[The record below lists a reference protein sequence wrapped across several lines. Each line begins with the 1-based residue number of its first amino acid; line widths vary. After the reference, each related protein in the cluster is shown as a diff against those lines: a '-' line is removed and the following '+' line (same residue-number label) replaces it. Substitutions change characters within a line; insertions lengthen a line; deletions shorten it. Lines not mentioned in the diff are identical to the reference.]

1 MPRSSCSA
9 LRFKL
14 PRVQCHK
21 MTAKMKNK
29 LKVATAVITGAI
41 SVTSALAQTSSQQ
54 PWKGSIKPTLQ
65 ESTSFKIDH
74 NKKAPKGA
82 PNVIWILIDDA
93 GFGATTAFGGLVETP
108 NIEKLA
114 NQGLRYTNF
123 HTTAICSPT
132 RAALLTGRNHHSAH
146 VGLLTPAAIDF
157 PGYDT
162 YIPFEKAT
170 VGEVLRENGYSTFAL
185 GKWHLTPVTEN
196 SQAGPFNRWPLGRGF
211 DHYYGFLPGATDQWH
226 PELWED
232 NTKLDIEPNTKHLN
246 ELLADKAIKYIA
258 NQKSVDAEKPFF
270 LYLAPGATHS
280 PHQVAKEWIDKYKGK
295 FDLGWDKYRE
305 TVIANQKKL
314 GVIPQDAV
322 LPERN
327 PGVKEWSTLSDKEK
341 RAYAHFMEVYAAF
354 YSYTD
359 YEIGRIVNYLEQIDQ
374 LDNTVIAV
382 ILGDNG
388 ASKGGAQDG
397 TVNPKINRLQGEQR
411 IDAILEARDIIGT
424 AESSTDYPIGWAA
437 AANTPFRYWKADAN
451 TEGGTRNPMIL
462 YYPKGIKDKGGIR
475 SQYSHVIDILPTTLE
490 IIKGESPKIIN
501 GYKQEPFEGTSLKY
515 SIDSPKAPSRH
526 TLQYYEIAGA
536 LSIYKDGWKAS
547 REHNVWEGFD
557 AKNGTDPSGKKVDFS
572 KDVWE
577 LYNLNEDFNERTNLA
592 SKNPKKLKELQAV
605 FDQQAKKH
613 HVYPLKDFTA
623 HDMPAGRTAYGKMP
637 NITLFP
643 QVDNLVG
650 VSSPLYDG
658 RSFTVTAETE
668 IVTGKEEGVLF
679 AVGGEKSGIS
689 LFIKDG
695 KFRYTHKTPGD
706 VFDIASQTALPKGK
720 VNFKLVFEYT
730 GPTKTGKS
738 VGKESVY
745 VNDEKA
751 GERTVTAAQAEI
763 LGGRN
768 IDGTDVG
775 RDQKNAV
782 SDQYKTPFEFTGKL
796 KKVTI
801 KYAKKGD

>member
-1 MPRSSCSA
+1 MKTA
-9 LRFKL
+9 LKI
-14 PRVQCHK
+14 
-21 MTAKMKNK
+21 TAS
-29 LKVATAVITGAI
+29 VIAGYL
-41 SVTSALAQTSSQQ
+41 SVCPLLAQQSPQQ
-54 PWKGSIKPTLQ
+54 PWNGKIGKTLQ
-65 ESTSFKIDH
+65 ESTPFKIEY

-82 PNVIWILIDDA
+82 PNVVWILIDDA

-114 NQGLRYTNF
+114 NQGLRFTNF

-170 VGEVLRENGYSTFAL
+170 AAEVLRENGYSTFAL

-196 SQAGPFNRWPLGRGF
+196 SQAGPFNRWPTGRGF

-232 NTKLDIEPNTKHLN
+232 ATKLDIEPNTKHLN

-270 LYLAPGATHS
+270 LYLATGATHS
-280 PHQVAKEWIDKYKGK
+280 PHQVSKEWIDKYKGK

-305 TVIANQKKL
+305 IVIEKQKKL
-314 GVIPQDAV
+314 GIIPQNAA

-327 PGVKEWSTLSDKEK
+327 PGVKEWANLSEKEK
-341 RAYAHFMEVYAAF
+341 KAYAHFMEVYAAF

-359 YEIGRIVNYLEQIDQ
+359 YEIGRIVNYLDQIDQ
-374 LDNTVIAV
+374 LDNTLIAV

-388 ASKGGAQDG
+388 ASKGGTQHG
-397 TVNPKINRLQGEQR
+397 TTNQQINRLQREAR
-411 IDAILEARDIIGT
+411 IDAILNASDLIGT
-424 AESSTDYPIGWAA
+424 DESSTDYPIGWAA

-451 TEGGTRNPMIL
+451 TEGGTRNPMVL

-475 SQYSHVIDILPTTLE
+475 NQYGHVIDILPTTLE
-490 IIKGESPKIIN
+490 IIKGESPKLIN
-501 GYKQEPFEGTSLKY
+501 GYKQEPIEGTSLAY
-515 SIDSPKAPSRH
+515 AIDNAKAPSKH
-526 TLQYYEIAGA
+526 TVQYYEIAGA

-547 REHNVWEGFD
+547 RGHDVWEGLE
-557 AKNGTDPSGKKVDFS
+557 AGTGKADPSGAKVDFS
-572 KDVWE
+572 RDVWQ
-577 LYNLNEDFNERTNLA
+577 LYNLNEDFNERNNLA
-592 SKNPKKLKELQAV
+592 EKNPAKLKELQAV
-605 FDQQAKKH
+605 FDQEAKKYN
-613 HVYPLKDFTA
+613 VYPLKDFTA
-623 HDMPAGRTAYGKMP
+623 HDMPAGRTVYGKMP

-643 QVDNLVG
+643 GVDNLVG

-658 RSFTVTAETE
+658 RSFTVNAEAE
-668 IVTGKEEGVLF
+668 IISGEEEGVLF
-679 AVGGEKSGIS
+679 AVGGDKSGIS
-689 LFIKDG
+689 LFVKDG
-695 KFRYTHKTPGD
+695 KFHYTHKTAKD
-706 VFDIASQTALPKGK
+706 VFNVVSTTSIPKGK
-720 VNFKLVFEYT
+720 VNFKLVYEHS
-730 GPTKTGKS
+730 GPAEAGKS
-738 VGKESVY
+738 VGKETVY
-745 VNDEKA
+745 LNDEKI
-751 GERTVTAAQAEI
+751 GERSFTAAQAQVQ
-763 LGGRN
+763 GPRN

-782 SDQYKTPFEFTGKL
+782 SDQYKAPFAFTGRL
-796 KKVTI
+796 RKVTI
-801 KYAKKGD
+801 KYD

>member
-1 MPRSSCSA
+1 MAGLLTASS
-9 LRFKL
+9 
-14 PRVQCHK
+14 
-21 MTAKMKNK
+21 
-29 LKVATAVITGAI
+29 VI
-41 SVTSALAQTSSQQ
+41 AQHSPQQ
-54 PWKGSIKPTLQ
+54 PWNGKIANTLQ
-65 ESTSFKIDH
+65 ESTPFKIQY
-74 NKKAPKGA
+74 NKKASKDA

-114 NQGLRYTNF
+114 NQGLRFTNF

-170 VGEVLRENGYSTFAL
+170 VAEVLRENGYSTFAL

-196 SQAGPFNRWPLGRGF
+196 SQAGPFNRWPTGRGF

-232 NTKLDIEPNTKHLN
+232 NTKLDIEPNTRHLN

-270 LYLAPGATHS
+270 LYLATGATHS
-280 PHQVAKEWIDKYKGK
+280 PHQVANEWIDKYRGK
-295 FDLGWDKYRE
+295 FDGGWDKYRE
-305 TVIANQKKL
+305 TVIENQKKL
-314 GVIPQDAV
+314 GIIPKNTI

-327 PGVKEWSTLSDKEK
+327 PGVKEWATLSEKEK
-341 RAYAHFMEVYAAF
+341 KAYAHFMEVYAAF

-388 ASKGGAQDG
+388 ASKGGTQHG
-397 TVNPKINRLQGEQR
+397 TISPQINRLQGEQR
-411 IDAILEARDIIGT
+411 IDAILKAQDIIGT
-424 AESSTDYPIGWAA
+424 DESSTDYPIGWAA

-451 TEGGTRNPMIL
+451 TEGGTRNPLIL

-475 SQYSHVIDILPTTLE
+475 NQYGHVNDILPTTLE
-490 IIKGESPKIIN
+490 IIKGESPRIIN
-501 GYKQEPFEGTSLKY
+501 GYKQEPFEGTSLAY
-515 SIDSPKAPSRH
+515 AINNAKAPSRH
-526 TLQYYEIAGA
+526 TVQYYEIAGSR
-536 LSIYKDGWKAS
+536 SIYKDGWKAGAL
-547 REHNVWEGFD
+547 HDVYEGI
-557 AKNGTDPSGKKVDFS
+557 NIGTGADPTGKKVDFS

-577 LYNLNEDFNERTNLA
+577 LYNLNEDINERVNLA
-592 SKNPKKLKELQAV
+592 SKNPAKLKELQAL
-605 FDQQAKKH
+605 FDQEAKKYN
-613 HVYPLKDFTA
+613 VYPLKDFTA
-623 HDMPAGRTAYGKMP
+623 HDMPAGRTVYGKMP

-643 QVDNLVG
+643 GVDNLVG

-658 RSFTVTAETE
+658 RSFTVTAETD

-679 AVGGEKSGIS
+679 AVGGDKTGIS

-695 KFRYTHKTPGD
+695 KFNYAHKTPAGIFKVVSPD
-706 VFDIASQTALPKGK
+706 NIPKGK
-720 VNFKLVFEYT
+720 VNFRLVYEFNGRAEA
-730 GPTKTGKS
+730 GS
-738 VGKESVY
+738 SLGKETLY
-745 VNDEKA
+745 INDEKI
-751 GERTVTAAQAEI
+751 GERELKAGQAAIQ
-763 LGGRN
+763 GGRN

-775 RDQKNAV
+775 RDQKNEV
-782 SDQYKTPFEFTGKL
+782 SDQYKAPFAFTGKL

-801 KYAKKGD
+801 KYDNR